1 MKAFFV
7 LALTLTSFC
16 VSAQINLLKKAN
28 DNIKNLVRTDGTLSE
43 TDVKKGLSEALR
55 KGSEYAVKNASQY
68 NGFNSNSLIRI
79 PFPPEAENVK
89 NSLSKIGLQT
99 QINSF
104 EESMNHAA
112 ESASKEALDILV
124 KAVNGMTINDAFSI
138 LKGADNAATKYLKEQ
153 TNADIYRSFK
163 PIINTSMQQH
173 KVAQKWTTISTKYN
187 ALPFTK
193 DINPDLEDYIT
204 NKAIDGLFVLLAKQ
218 EKEIRKNPLARTS
231 DILKK
236 VFD

>member
-1 MKAFFV
+1 MKTLITLFLV
-7 LALTLTSFC
+7 LTSVNLF
-16 VSAQINLLKKAN
+16 AQINLLKKTKA
-28 DNIKNLVRTDGTLSE
+28 NIKNIIPSESTLSE
-43 TDVKKGLSEALR
+43 GDIQSGLSEALR

-68 NGFNSNSLIRI
+68 NGFNTNSLIRI

-89 NSLSKIGLQT
+89 NSLSKIGLQA
-99 QINSF
+99 QINTF

-112 ESASKEALDILV
+112 ESASKEALDLLV

-138 LKGADNAATKYLKEQ
+138 LKGADNAATNYLKDQ

-163 PIINTSMQQH
+163 PIINASMQQH

-236 VFD
+236 VFN

>member
-1 MKAFFV
+1 MKAF
-7 LALTLTSFC
+7 LTLVLTLSSFC
-16 VSAQINLLKKAN
+16 LSAQINLLKKAN
-28 DNIKNLVRTDGTLSE
+28 DNVKNLIRTEASLSE
-43 TDVKKGLSEALR
+43 SDIKKGLSEALR

-68 NGFNSNSLIRI
+68 NGFNTNALIRI
-79 PFPPEAENVK
+79 PFPAEAENVK
-89 NSLSKIGLQT
+89 NSLSKIGLQA

-112 ESASKEALDILV
+112 ESASKEALSLLV
-124 KAVNGMTINDAFSI
+124 KAVNGMTIKDAYSI
-138 LKGADNAATKYLKEQ
+138 LKGADNAATNYLKEQ
-153 TNADIYRSFK
+153 THSDIYRSFK
-163 PIINTSMQQH
+163 PIINTSMQKH
-173 KVAQKWTTISTKYN
+173 KVAQQWTTISTRYN

-204 NKAIDGLFVLLAKQ
+204 KKAIDGLFVLLAKQ

>member
-1 MKAFFV
+1 MKAFITIV
-7 LALTLTSFC
+7 LILSSFC

-28 DNIKNLVRTDGTLSE
+28 DNVKNLIRTDATLSE
-43 TDVKKGLSEALR
+43 ADVKKGLSEALR
-55 KGSEYAVKNASQY
+55 KGSEYAVKNTSQY
-68 NGFNSNSLIRI
+68 NSFNTNSLIRI

-89 NSLSKIGLQT
+89 NSLSKIGLQA
-99 QINSF
+99 QINTF

-112 ESASKEALDILV
+112 ESASKEALNLLV

-138 LKGADNAATKYLKEQ
+138 LKGADNAATNYLKEQ

-163 PIINTSMQQH
+163 PIIKTSMQKH

-187 ALPFTK
+187 ALPLTK

-236 VFD
+236 VFN

>member
-1 MKAFFV
+1 
-7 LALTLTSFC
+7 
-16 VSAQINLLKKAN
+16 
-28 DNIKNLVRTDGTLSE
+28 
-43 TDVKKGLSEALR
+43 
-55 KGSEYAVKNASQY
+55 
-68 NGFNSNSLIRI
+68 
-79 PFPPEAENVK
+79 
-89 NSLSKIGLQT
+89 
-99 QINSF
+99 
-104 EESMNHAA
+104 MNHAA
-112 ESASKEALDILV
+112 ESASKEALDLLV

-138 LKGADNAATKYLKEQ
+138 LKGADNAATNYLKEQ

-163 PIINTSMQQH
+163 PIINASMQQH

-236 VFD
+236 VFN

>member
-1 MKAFFV
+1 MKAFFI

>member
-1 MKAFFV
+1 MKAFFI

-79 PFPPEAENVK
+79 PFPPEAENIK

>member
-1 MKAFFV
+1 MKAFFI

-138 LKGADNAATKYLKEQ
+138 LKGVDNAATNYLKEQ